1 MVRSGRNL
9 YGHTLIEMSIL
20 EVKTAKEHENREQF
34 WISQAYFNSCT
45 LKISRNFGPVV
56 YREVF
61 FAKKNRAKMSTEYKS
76 AART

>member
-1 MVRSGRNL
+1 MSLGRGGSYMVA
-9 YGHTLIEMSIL
+9 TFIEMSIL
-20 EVKTAKEHENREQF
+20 DVKTAKEHEKQF

-45 LKISRNFGPVV
+45 PKISRNFGLVV
-56 YREVF
+56 YREFF